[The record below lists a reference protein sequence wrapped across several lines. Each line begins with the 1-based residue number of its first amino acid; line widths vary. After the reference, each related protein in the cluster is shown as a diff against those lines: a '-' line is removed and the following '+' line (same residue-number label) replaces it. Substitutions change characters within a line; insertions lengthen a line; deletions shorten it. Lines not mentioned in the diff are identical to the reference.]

1 MMSFTH
7 LAVGAG
13 TALAV
18 MHPNDPKGCCLAVI
32 GGFLGGVIPDADILQ
47 HDYKKDALKGQII
60 AFLTTACLFL
70 ADRIIGFNIFTDF
83 PPANIIWLNIGLIL
97 FAVLYVICL
106 PQPHR
111 GFSHS
116 LLAMAL
122 FSVSIAFIYRP
133 LLPFFLLGFASH
145 IVIDLLNKRGVKV
158 FFPANLGICLRLCTA
173 NGLANSI
180 LQIVGFV
187 VAIVFLI
194 NGLFLH
200 YIV

>member
-13 TALAV
+13 TALAI

-32 GGFLGGVIPDADILQ
+32 GGFLGGVIPDADTLQ
-47 HDYKKDALKGQII
+47 HDYKKDALKGQLI
-60 AFLTTACLFL
+60 ASLTTAGLFL
-70 ADRIIGFNIFTDF
+70 ADRISGFNIFTDF
-83 PPANIIWLNIGLIL
+83 PPVNMIWLNVGLIL

-116 LLAMAL
+116 LLAMIL
-122 FSVSIAFIYRP
+122 FSAAIAFIYRP
-133 LLPFFLLGFASH
+133 LLPFFLLGYASH
-145 IVIDLLNKRGVKV
+145 IAIDLLNKKGVKV
-158 FFPANLGICLRLCTA
+158 FFPANFSICLRICTA
-173 NGLANSI
+173 NGMANII
-180 LQIVGFV
+180 LQVVGFL
-187 VAIVFLI
+187 VAMAFLI

-200 YIV
+200 YIT